1 MARSKKAQAAID
13 DALSISQAQS
23 SVGLGVDLVEVDRM
37 EQILG
42 RTPSFKE
49 KVFSEEERA
58 YCDRQK
64 RPAMHYAARFAAK
77 EAVVKALGCGFT
89 SGVSVRDVEVRRSS
103 VGRPEAVLTGRA
115 QEVASEQGVTEI
127 PLSLSHTRTDAIA
140 CAMALTADAAK
151 KQVAKVSAAD
161 ELARKFKETRSLLD
175 ELDAGPEAQSSEAK
189 AAEGA

>member
-1 MARSKKAQAAID
+1 MVRSKKAQAAID

-37 EQILG
+37 ERILA
-42 RTPSFKE
+42 RTPSFKA
-49 KVFSEEERA
+49 KVFSEGERV

-89 SGVSVRDVEVRRSS
+89 DGVSVRDVEVRRSPA
-103 VGRPEAVLTGRA
+103 GRPEAVLSGRA
-115 QEVASEQGVTEI
+115 QEVAQEQGVTEI

-140 CAMALTADAAK
+140 CAMALNADAAK

-161 ELARKFKETRSLLD
+161 ELARRFKETRSLLD
-175 ELDAGPEAQSSEAK
+175 EIDAPAPEAE
-189 AAEGA
+189 EGRG

>member
-37 EQILG
+37 ERILA
-42 RTPSFKE
+42 RTPSFKA
-49 KVFSEEERA
+49 KVFSEGERV

-89 SGVSVRDVEVRRSS
+89 DGVSVRDVEVRRSPYAHRRHRLCH
-103 VGRPEAVLTGRA
+103 GIECRCCEEAG
-115 QEVASEQGVTEI
+115 G
-127 PLSLSHTRTDAIA
+127 
-140 CAMALTADAAK
+140 
-151 KQVAKVSAAD
+151 
-161 ELARKFKETRSLLD
+161 
-175 ELDAGPEAQSSEAK
+175 
-189 AAEGA
+189 EGLGC